1 MKTYTE
7 FINEAK
13 QLDENKL
20 KLAKMAFKGI
30 TKLTKSLSKS
40 MRAGPKFKASIPSNV
55 PTVNLYHGTS
65 SNLANKIRTQ
75 GLASATGN
83 INKIKDYNKKFYKGM
98 SFEPGRAYVTDS
110 GKGADAYAIMTARAQ
125 NRGLL
130 RRLGIRKKVKP
141 EVVRVTVPKS
151 DLRQAVNRN
160 EFTANIKTI
169 QPSSSKKVSDMT
181 GKEANEFIRR
191 TRKSGDLHS
200 S

>member
-1 MKTYTE
+1 
-7 FINEAK
+7 
-13 QLDENKL
+13 
-20 KLAKMAFKGI
+20 
-30 TKLTKSLSKS
+30 
-40 MRAGPKFKASIPSNV
+40 
-55 PTVNLYHGTS
+55 
-65 SNLANKIRTQ
+65 
-75 GLASATGN
+75 
-83 INKIKDYNKKFYKGM
+83 M

-191 TRKSGDLHS
+191 TRKSGDLHTA
-200 S
+200 